1 MLYDDLIQ
9 PGEYICHH
17 GVKGMKWG
25 VRRFQNKDGT
35 LTVRG
40 KLRRSTDK
48 YATNSQK
55 HIIKDKNARSLL
67 IKKAKNDNLSDEEFN
82 TLTKDIEARL
92 YNKYYLNNNTDHLYD
107 GCARMNLYGVKNV
120 DELRRYVNDYRMDNK
135 DLVEDVVDLCYEAG
149 WGHQLLDYIDNFRLH
164 DD

>member
-1 MLYDDLIQ
+1 MLYDDLVQ
-9 PGEYICHH
+9 PGAYICHH

-35 LTVRG
+35 LTIRG
-40 KLRRSTDK
+40 KLRRSTNK
-48 YATNSQK
+48 YAKNSQK

-67 IKKAKNDNLSDEEFN
+67 IKKAKNNNLSDEEFN

-92 YNKYYLNNNTDHLYD
+92 YNKYYLNNDSDRLYD

-120 DELRRYVNDYRMDNK
+120 DELKKYVNDYKMDNK
-135 DLVEDVVDLCYEAG
+135 DLVEDVIDCCYEAG
-149 WGHQLLDYIDNFRLH
+149 WGHQLLDYINDFKLY
-164 DD
+164 D